1 MAYTTAEL
9 KELAKQAADAGATA
23 DDIAKFVSD
32 QGIDPAQVAEVY
44 NVTEES
50 VSKGLEAYKSGGSAK
65 DVTYTPKPAKEPKDE
80 PAPAPVE
87 PKDVYT
93 PTPAPSAP
101 EAPPAPS
108 APEAPPGLGAP
119 EPLTLDSGYTLTKEE
134 EEYRGNLA
142 TDQQP
147 IYDLLLDNK
156 GKSNEEITKA
166 LVDQNIPID
175 KAFAVV
181 GITDPEVQAPFK
193 VAYRKAQAEAGQ
205 SPSFDPEEYDAYMA
219 NAKALVD
226 SGAIT
231 EAQAY
236 ENMLIE
242 VKRLRDEGYSI
253 TDEELASSINKA
265 FGQTLTSED
274 VANFVAG
281 TPEEPEIPI
290 EPEVLE
296 ELGAIETTSGNI
308 VVGTPQVG
316 EVNILDFMGLRAAQP
331 TLTDGTKLTGQIS
344 EIDSEKEGTL
354 LSKISTENQNKLSTG
369 GEYVTEPEAITA
381 KQVTAPTAKDAV
393 TGVAQETDLV
403 DQPDVAKVTAAK
415 SLEQITQ
422 ASDALTAAR
431 QDLNEIDPRATVMGQ
446 LAMLQEQFADERTPV
461 WAQGAMKQ
469 VNSLMAQRGLGSST
483 IAAEAITN
491 ALMQSA
497 MPIAQQDASFY
508 QNVTIQNLSNE
519 QQVRMEK
526 FNAQVNAIFND
537 QAAENTARNL
547 NIQNEN
553 QMAQFFTELA
563 QNVSLANTSQV
574 NAMEQFNATAQNQ
587 MTQFYEELG
596 LTADTFNAEQIN
608 EMAQFDA
615 EQLRIVEQFNA
626 ELDNQREQYNINNQL
641 NIDANNVQWRR
652 DANTANT
659 AAKNAAL
666 QFDATNLLD
675 IQNTALSNIWN
686 HFDTVLNYAFQSQ
699 ENERDRAAQLM
710 LTNLSADLKASM
722 QADSDLMKL
731 FGVAMG
737 SAVKIGT
744 SQIGIDW
751 VSDLPFFS

>member
-9 KELAKQAADAGATA
+9 KALAKQAEAAGATA

-50 VSKGLEAYKSGGSAK
+50 VSKGLEAYKSGGSAA
-65 DVTYTPKPAKEPKDE
+65 DVTYTPQPASPPPEPEDTYTPPP
-80 PAPAPVE
+80 PAESKAPPPPVE
-87 PKDVYT
+87 
-93 PTPAPSAP
+93 
-101 EAPPAPS
+101 
-108 APEAPPGLGAP
+108 PEAPPGLGAP
-119 EPLTLDSGYTLTKEE
+119 EPVTLDSGYTLTKEE

-166 LVDQNIPID
+166 LVDQNIPLD

-181 GITDPEVQAPFK
+181 GITDPEVQGPFK
-193 VAYRKAQAEAGQ
+193 VAYRKARAEAGQ
-205 SPSFDPEEYDAYMA
+205 NPSFDAEEYDAYMA

-242 VKRLRDEGYSI
+242 VKRLREEGYSI
-253 TDEELASSINKA
+253 TDEELAESINKA
-265 FGQTLTSED
+265 FGQTLSPED
-274 VANFVAG
+274 VNTFIAG

-331 TLTDGTKLTGQIS
+331 TLTEGTKLTGQIN
-344 EIDSEKEGTL
+344 EIDSEKVGTL
-354 LSKISTENQNKLSTG
+354 LSDISAEDSTKLSTG
-369 GEYVTEPEAITA
+369 GNYVTEPEGITA

-393 TGVAQETDLV
+393 TGVAQQTDLV
-403 DQPDVAKVTAAK
+403 NQPDVAKTTAVK
-415 SLEQITQ
+415 SLEQVTS
-422 ASDALTAAR
+422 ASDALVAAR
-431 QDLNEIDPRATVMGQ
+431 QDLNEIDPRATVVGQ
-446 LAMLQEQFADERTPV
+446 MAMLQEHFANERTPV
-461 WAQGAMKQ
+461 WAQGAMRQ

-497 MPIAQQDASFY
+497 LPIAQQDASFY

-526 FNAQVNAIFND
+526 FNSQVAAIFND

-547 NIQNEN
+547 NMQAEN
-553 QMAQFFTELA
+553 QMTQFFTELS
-563 QNVSLANTSQV
+563 QNVALANTSQV

-596 LTADTFNAEQIN
+596 LTAETFNAEQIN

-615 EQLRIVEQFNA
+615 EQLRIVQQFNA

-659 AAKNAAL
+659 SAKNAAL

-686 HFDTVLNYAFQSQ
+686 HFDTVLNYAFQSE
-699 ENERDRAAQLM
+699 ENEKDRAAQLM
-710 LTNLSADLKASM
+710 LTNLSADLKAAM
-722 QADSDLMKL
+722 QQDSDLMDL
-731 FGVAMG
+731 FGIAMG

-744 SQIGIDW
+744 SKVGIDW
-751 VSDLPFFS
+751 VGDLLDF